1 MGKNNDSPL
10 MNSLKTL
17 SNLSIPE
24 FIHSDDFR
32 TIRFQGMDYYLTLT
46 QSRVVERLYSYYQ
59 QHIPEIHQDTLL
71 ENLEIHS
78 KRLRDVFKNSPAWGT
93 FILRGQKKGTFKL
106 NLA

>member
-1 MGKNNDSPL
+1 